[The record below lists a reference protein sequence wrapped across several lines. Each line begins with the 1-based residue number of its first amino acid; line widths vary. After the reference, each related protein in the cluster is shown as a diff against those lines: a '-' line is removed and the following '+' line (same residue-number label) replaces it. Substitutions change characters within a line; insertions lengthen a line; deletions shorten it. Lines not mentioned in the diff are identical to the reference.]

1 VAACIGLL
9 AAGCGSAP
17 AASPRT
23 APQDSAS
30 ASSPPAASGSSI
42 APIGVPAP
50 LTGSPVSV
58 AVQRRPVVAVAVGS
72 TPAPRGLDRA
82 DIVVEE
88 VTSPV
93 RYVALY
99 QSRDADTV
107 GPVTETRPVDG
118 QLLAVGRPAV
128 AYAGGR
134 PGFVVQLRGSGAV
147 DLGRAS
153 HPELYRRSG
162 TAWYVSTAALFG
174 AARGALPALPQLTF
188 AEADDRLAT
197 RGVVAARDVTIA
209 PPGSAPTRWTWVPA
223 ARAWRSDRGLQ
234 VSNVIVQEVGYKRIE
249 PTKGSDATVPS
260 ARALGSG
267 TCTVLSGE
275 SAVPC
280 QWVRKGPRQLTNY
293 LDAAGVPLRLA
304 AGSSWLLLA
313 PDGTRVIRR

>member
-1 VAACIGLL
+1 MAAPG
-9 AAGCGSAP
+9 AP
-17 AASPRT
+17 
-23 APQDSAS
+23 
-30 ASSPPAASGSSI
+30 I

-50 LTGSPVSV
+50 LTGALVSA
-58 AVQRRPVVAVAVGS
+58 AVQSRPTVAVAVGS

-107 GPVTETRPVDG
+107 GPVTETHPVDG

-134 PGFVVQLRGSGAV
+134 PGFVAQLRGSGAV
-147 DLGRAS
+147 DLGQAS

-162 TAWYVSTAALFG
+162 TAWYVSTAALF
-174 AARGALPALPQLTF
+174 AAFRGGPAALPQLTF
-188 AEADDRLAT
+188 AETGDRLAT
-197 RGVVAARDVTIA
+197 RGVVAARDVTIT

-223 ARAWRSDRGLQ
+223 ARAWRSDRGVQ
-234 VSNVIVQEVGYKRIE
+234 VSNVIVQEVGYKQIE
-249 PTKGSDATVPS
+249 PTKGSHATVPS

-267 TCTVLSGE
+267 SCTVLSGG
-275 SAVPC
+275 SAVSC
-280 QWVRKGPRQLTNY
+280 RWVRKGPRQLTNY

-304 AGSSWLLLA
+304 AGPSWILLA